1 MKKKRV
7 KQITE
12 IINQSNEKKKNKKIK
27 SKGHGLKKTSEEIPQ
42 ETGSQLI
49 ANNSSMLNKDE
60 DILLKSNL
68 KSSNEAI
75 KKTILPMKPG

>member
-1 MKKKRV
+1 VPEDIKKKYAEQMKKKRV

-42 ETGSQLI
+42 ETGS
-49 ANNSSMLNKDE
+49 
-60 DILLKSNL
+60 
-68 KSSNEAI
+68 
-75 KKTILPMKPG
+75 